1 MILLDTHAL
10 IWWVTNDSKLSTA
23 ARAAIDAELTNG
35 VIAISSISAWEIA
48 MLMQSGRLYLSMSVD
63 DWLAEIKK
71 IESVQFIP
79 VDDDIGIKSVTLPAE
94 FHKDPADRIIIA
106 TARKFNVPLITADA
120 KILAYHHVKTI
131 W

>member
-10 IWWVTNDSKLSTA
+10 IWWVTNDSKLSIA
-23 ARAAIDAELTNG
+23 ARAAIDTEFTNG

-48 MLMQSGRLYLSMSVD
+48 MLVQSGRLYLSMSVD

-71 IESVQFIP
+71 IESIQFIS
-79 VDDDIGIKSVTLPAE
+79 VDDDISIKSVMLPGE
-94 FHKDPADRIIIA
+94 FHKDPADRMIVA